1 MKVILD
7 SNDRVPG
14 FQSTHESCIWQLT
27 HPIHNVS
34 RFRVRQVIIPN
45 TSPSFSASN
54 NTLTIGGVPVSL
66 SLTKRYT
73 SSSSFVTDLNSAVTS
88 VTIPNVSS
96 LVFSSNADEGKLTM
110 TWTASAPFVI
120 KANKRFGNDLDVT
133 YAAGT
138 SQTFTF
144 PHVYSLLPTKTIQ
157 LSSSSLA
164 TDDVRS
170 STEIGQVFACVP
182 LKGAFG
188 DLIVRENS
196 TDDMMKLVSTASI
209 SRIHIILRDEDGQ
222 VINLQNSNWS
232 IELEFL

>member
-14 FQSTHESCIWQLT
+14 FQATHENCIWQLQ
-27 HPIHNVS
+27 HPLHNVS
-34 RFRVRQVIIPN
+34 RFRVRQCCIPN
-45 TSPSFSASN
+45 TSPTFNESN
-54 NTLTIGGVPVSL
+54 NSLVIGGVAVSL
-66 SLTKRYT
+66 SLSKRYT
-73 SSSSFVTDLNSAVTS
+73 SSSSFITDLNAAVTS

-120 KANKRFGNDLDVT
+120 KANKRFGANIDVT

-144 PHVYSLLPTKTIQ
+144 PHVFSLLPYKAIH

-170 STEIGQVFACVP
+170 TTNIDQVFATIP
-182 LKGAFG
+182 IKGAFG

-196 TDDMMKLVSTASI
+196 TDDMMRLISTSSI
-209 SRIHIILRDEDGQ
+209 SRIHVILRDDEGQ
-222 VINLQNSNWS
+222 VVNLQNASWL

>member
-7 SNDRVPG
+7 SSDRVSG
-14 FQSTHESCIWQLT
+14 LHENCVWQLT
-27 HPIHNVS
+27 HPIHNIS

-54 NTLTIGGVPVSL
+54 NTLTIGGVAVSL
-66 SLTKRYT
+66 SLSKRYT
-73 SSSSFVTDLNSAVTS
+73 STSSFVADLNAAVAS

-96 LVFSSNADEGKLTM
+96 LVFSADADEGKLTM
-110 TWTASAPFVI
+110 TWTSSASFI
-120 KANKRFGNDLDVT
+120 ISANKRFGLDNGINF
-133 YAAGT
+133 APGT
-138 SQTFTF
+138 AQVFTF
-144 PHVYSLLPTKTIQ
+144 PHLFSLLPTKTIH

-170 STEIGQVFACVP
+170 STEIGQVFAVCP

-188 DLIVRENS
+188 DLVVRENS
-196 TDDMMKLVSTASI
+196 TDDMMKLVSTSSI
-209 SRIHIILRDEDGQ
+209 SRIHIILRDEDGD
-222 VINLQNSNWS
+222 VLNLQNSNWS